1 MQQGVQMDA
10 TCHIQQCYVRLHG
23 ALLMTMRKASRIS
36 RDFCPNIKNKDLR
49 GNVLMIKYRKT
60 YIFFDFKCSFV
71 FKT

>member
-10 TCHIQQCYVRLHG
+10 ACHIQQCYVRLHG

-49 GNVLMIKYRKT
+49 GNVLMIK
-60 YIFFDFKCSFV
+60 
-71 FKT
+71 